1 MVDRKAF
8 RRFQPEAALPS
19 DTQSKDVQPTYGA
32 AIANGEC
39 LIFTILQDLTIK
51 CPFSHAD
58 VLITDNLSPAGSA
71 KKPHLSDEDLL
82 LTPTMVY
89 GFSLSDKLWRE
100 LRSILNNPRR

>member
-1 MVDRKAF
+1 MVNA
-8 RRFQPEAALPS
+8 S
-19 DTQSKDVQPTYGA
+19 
-32 AIANGEC
+32 
-39 LIFTILQDLTIK
+39 IFTILQDLTIK

-100 LRSILNNPRR
+100 FRSIFNNPRR

>member
-39 LIFTILQDLTIK
+39 LDFYN
-51 CPFSHAD
+51 PS
-58 VLITDNLSPAGSA
+58 GSNNQVPLFA
-71 KKPHLSDEDLL
+71 CRRSD
-82 LTPTMVY
+82 Y
-89 GFSLSDKLWRE
+89 R
-100 LRSILNNPRR
+100 